1 MNLRYYLNFIFNVIN
16 DNLNM
21 KTYKD
26 RYQRKN
32 FISLCLNDEELK
44 DVELLAEKLDLKRA
58 SAIRALL
65 LNKSAILKSKI
76 KINENKEHLFLLNN
90 IANNINQIAKKMNT
104 NIDFFINSANGEQFA
119 YLFDELTEDIEKI
132 KGQLYDT

>member
-1 MNLRYYLNFIFNVIN
+1 MRCLMLKT
-16 DNLNM
+16 

-65 LNKSAILKSKI
+65 LNKSVILKNKI
-76 KINENKEHLFLLNN
+76 KNNENKEHLFLLNN
-90 IANNINQIAKKMNT
+90 IASNINQIAKKMNN
-104 NIDFFINSANGEQFA
+104 NIYFFINSTNGEQFS
-119 YLFDELTEDIEKI
+119 YLFDELKEDIEKI
-132 KGQLYDT
+132 KKVYNDTQTDRR

>member
-1 MNLRYYLNFIFNVIN
+1 MLKT
-16 DNLNM
+16 

-65 LNKSAILKSKI
+65 LNKSEILKNKI
-76 KINENKEHLFLLNN
+76 KNNENKEHLYLLNN
-90 IANNINQIAKKMNT
+90 ISNNINQIAKKMNT
-104 NIDFFINSANGEQFA
+104 NIDSFLSGSGEQFA
-119 YLFDELTEDIEKI
+119 YLFDDLIKDIEQI
-132 KGQLYDT
+132 KKEYDHDTQTDRR

>member
-1 MNLRYYLNFIFNVIN
+1 
-16 DNLNM
+16 M

-65 LNKSAILKSKI
+65 LNKSSILKNKI
-76 KINENKEHLFLLNN
+76 KNNENKEHLFLLNN
-90 IANNINQIAKKMNT
+90 IANNINQITKKMNT

-132 KGQLYDT
+132 KGQLYDTQTDRR

>member
-1 MNLRYYLNFIFNVIN
+1 
-16 DNLNM
+16 M

-26 RYQRKN
+26 RYRRKN

-65 LNKSAILKSKI
+65 LNKSAILKNKI
-76 KINENKEHLFLLNN
+76 KNNENKEHLFLLNN

-132 KGQLYDT
+132 KGQLYDTQTDRR

>member
-1 MNLRYYLNFIFNVIN
+1 
-16 DNLNM
+16 M

-65 LNKSAILKSKI
+65 LNKSAILKNKI
-76 KINENKEHLFLLNN
+76 KNNENKEHLFLLNN

-104 NIDFFINSANGEQFA
+104 NIESFLSGSGEQFA
-119 YLFDELTEDIEKI
+119 YLFDDLIKDIEQI
-132 KGQLYDT
+132 KENYDTQTDRR

>member
-1 MNLRYYLNFIFNVIN
+1 MLKT
-16 DNLNM
+16 

-65 LNKSAILKSKI
+65 LNKSAILKNKI
-76 KINENKEHLFLLNN
+76 KNNEHKEHLFLLNN

-104 NIDFFINSANGEQFA
+104 NIELFIGYKNGEEFA
-119 YLFDELTEDIEKI
+119 YLFDDLTKNIDLIKEK
-132 KGQLYDT
+132 LNDTQTDRR

>member
-1 MNLRYYLNFIFNVIN
+1 
-16 DNLNM
+16 M

-65 LNKSAILKSKI
+65 LNKSAILKNKI
-76 KINENKEHLFLLNN
+76 KNNENKEHLFLLNN

-104 NIDFFINSANGEQFA
+104 NIESFISGNGEQFA
-119 YLFDELTEDIEKI
+119 YLFDDLIKDIEKI
-132 KGQLYDT
+132 KEVYNDTQTNRG

>member
-1 MNLRYYLNFIFNVIN
+1 MLKT
-16 DNLNM
+16 

-65 LNKSAILKSKI
+65 LNKSAILKNKI
-76 KINENKEHLFLLNN
+76 KNNENKEHLFLLNN

-104 NIDFFINSANGEQFA
+104 DIDFFINSGNGEQFA

-132 KGQLYDT
+132 KEVYNDTQTNRG

>member
-1 MNLRYYLNFIFNVIN
+1 MRCLMLKT
-16 DNLNM
+16 

-65 LNKSAILKSKI
+65 LNKSSILKNKI
-76 KINENKEHLFLLNN
+76 QNNEHKEHLFLLNN

-132 KGQLYDT
+132 KEVYNDTQTDRR

>member
-1 MNLRYYLNFIFNVIN
+1 
-16 DNLNM
+16 M

-32 FISLCLNDEELK
+32 FISLCLSDEELTE
-44 DVELLAEKLDLKRA
+44 VELLAEKLDLKRA

-65 LNKSAILKSKI
+65 LNKSSILKNKI
-76 KINENKEHLFLLNN
+76 KNNENKGQLLLLNN

-104 NIDFFINSANGEQFA
+104 NIEIFISGNGEQFA
-119 YLFDELTEDIEKI
+119 YLFEELIEDIEKI
-132 KGQLYDT
+132 KEVYNDTQTDRR

>member
-1 MNLRYYLNFIFNVIN
+1 
-16 DNLNM
+16 M

-32 FISLCLNDEELK
+32 FISLCLSDEELTE
-44 DVELLAEKLDLKRA
+44 VEFLAEKLDLKRA

-65 LNKSAILKSKI
+65 LNKSSILKNKI
-76 KINENKEHLFLLNN
+76 KNNENKGQLLLLNN

-104 NIDFFINSANGEQFA
+104 NIEIFISGNGEQFA
-119 YLFDELTEDIEKI
+119 YLFEELIEDIEKI
-132 KGQLYDT
+132 KEVYNDTQTNRG

>member
-1 MNLRYYLNFIFNVIN
+1 
-16 DNLNM
+16 M

-32 FISLCLNDEELK
+32 FISLCLSDEELTE
-44 DVELLAEKLDLKRA
+44 VELIAEKLDLKRA
-58 SAIRALL
+58 AAIRALL
-65 LNKSAILKSKI
+65 LNKSAILKNKI
-76 KINENKEHLFLLNN
+76 KNNENKDQLFLLNN

-104 NIDFFINSANGEQFA
+104 NIDYFINGGNGEQFA
-119 YLFDELTEDIEKI
+119 YLFEELTKNIEKI

>member
-1 MNLRYYLNFIFNVIN
+1 MNVIEK
-16 DNLNM
+16 DLINM

-32 FISLCLNDEELK
+32 FISLCLSDEELTE
-44 DVELLAEKLDLKRA
+44 VEFLAEKLDLKRA
-58 SAIRALL
+58 AAIRALL
-65 LNKSAILKSKI
+65 LNKSTILKSKI
-76 KINENKEHLFLLNN
+76 KNNENKEHLFLLNN

-119 YLFDELTEDIEKI
+119 YLFTELTEDIEKI
-132 KGQLYDT
+132 KEVYNDTQTDRR

>member
-1 MNLRYYLNFIFNVIN
+1 
-16 DNLNM
+16 M

-65 LNKSAILKSKI
+65 LNKSVILKNKI
-76 KINENKEHLFLLNN
+76 KSNENKDHLLLLNN
-90 IANNINQIAKKMNT
+90 IANNINQIAKKMNS
-104 NIDFFINSANGEQFA
+104 NIEKFLSGNGEQFV
-119 YLFDELTEDIEKI
+119 YLFEELKEDIEKI
-132 KGQLYDT
+132 KKEYENDTQTDRR

>member
-1 MNLRYYLNFIFNVIN
+1 MLKT
-16 DNLNM
+16 

-65 LNKSAILKSKI
+65 LNKSSILKNKI
-76 KINENKEHLFLLNN
+76 QNNEHKEHLFLLNN

-132 KGQLYDT
+132 KEVYNDTQTDRR

>member
-1 MNLRYYLNFIFNVIN
+1 
-16 DNLNM
+16 M

-65 LNKSAILKSKI
+65 LNKTLILKNKI
-76 KINENKEHLFLLNN
+76 KNNENKDQLFLLNN
-90 IANNINQIAKKMNT
+90 IANNINQIAKKINT
-104 NIDFFINSANGEQFA
+104 NVDNFLAGSGEQFA
-119 YLFDELTEDIEKI
+119 YLFYDLINDIEKI
-132 KGQLYDT
+132 KEVYNDTQTDRR

>member
-1 MNLRYYLNFIFNVIN
+1 
-16 DNLNM
+16 M

-32 FISLCLNDEELK
+32 FISLCLSDEELTE
-44 DVELLAEKLDLKRA
+44 VEFLAEKLDLKRA
-58 SAIRALL
+58 AAIRALL
-65 LNKSAILKSKI
+65 LNKSTILKSKI
-76 KINENKEHLFLLNN
+76 KNNENKEHLFLLNN

-119 YLFDELTEDIEKI
+119 YLFTELTEDIEKI
-132 KGQLYDT
+132 KEVYNDTQTDRR